1 IDIIVTECKLIY
13 YAFLSW
19 REKVPEGESVY
30 SYHKKT
36 GAIGVYIMII
46 HATVIESVGFH
57 YLLHQW
63 NPVVAW
69 ALLILNVY
77 AMFYF
82 LAEIQ
87 AMRKNPI
94 IVTEQKVIIQI
105 GLGKKIIIPFT
116 QIDKIEFYKGELLKK
131 EKEVLDATVMEFI
144 KEPPTFEIT
153 LKGSVKAQLL
163 YGFSKTVSRV
173 HLNVDE
179 ERKFY
184 DAVMEKLKRE

>member
-1 IDIIVTECKLIY
+1 
-13 YAFLSW
+13 
-19 REKVPEGESVY
+19 
-30 SYHKKT
+30 
-36 GAIGVYIMII
+36 
-46 HATVIESVGFH
+46 
-57 YLLHQW
+57 
-63 NPVVAW
+63 
-69 ALLILNVY
+69 
-77 AMFYF
+77 MFYF

-94 IVTEQKVIIQI
+94 IVAEEKIIMQI

-116 QIDKIEFYKGELLKK
+116 QIDKITFYKGEPLKK